1 LPSRVSRL
9 EASDLAELL
18 HQYGYLLVFLGT
30 LVEGESLLILAGYFA
45 HSGYLDLGTVIATAF
60 VGAVCGDQFFF
71 HLGRNHATRLFERFP
86 RLHDKVLIAL
96 HRAERHQNL
105 VVLSMRFLW
114 GLRIALPLAMG
125 MTRMNGQKFFWLNLA
140 SAAVWAALFGSLGYG
155 TSKLVTQVVDDLHRY
170 EWWIAGALGLGAAII
185 LGIRW
190 LGARRPAR
198 M

>member
-125 MTRMNGQKFFWLNLA
+125 MTRMNGQKLFWLNLA

-155 TSKLVTQVVDDLHRY
+155 TSKLVTQLVDDLHRY
-170 EWWIAGALGLGAAII
+170 EWWIAGGLGLGAAVI